1 MRMKNIILVLFIVH
15 LSAVL
20 PLFSQKKKAK
30 KEGEWDASTAFTC
43 YYDSR
48 EFGTLNILTS
58 AKGLPMDL
66 FFWGF
71 TDFHGDHQ
79 SDSGPTDFTRYF
91 MEYRLLKGLDPEW
104 TMGIDGL
111 GLIAEYNDMN
121 GPDNNL
127 VRFGLYHK
135 LGYSLPWE
143 KNGWWQTRVYPYE
156 TDGEG
161 WQISTSYFV
170 PFTSELSLGGFA
182 DINFIENGKDRW
194 VIEPQLTYKMTNHL
208 SLALEYRYN
217 GYEDAN
223 PAVKG
228 SGVALGLEVSF

>member
-1 MRMKNIILVLFIVH
+1 MKRSALYIFAILAASSQV
-15 LSAVL
+15 
-20 PLFSQKKKAK
+20 FS
-30 KEGEWDASTAFTC
+30 KEQATSREESKWDTNTAFTY

-71 TDFHGDHQ
+71 TDFHGDHGGEA
-79 SDSGPTDFTRYF
+79 DPTDFTRFF

-104 TMGIDGL
+104 TMGIEGL
-111 GLIAEYNDMN
+111 GLIAEYNDFN

-127 VRFGLYHK
+127 ARFGVYHK

-143 KNGWWQTRVYPYE
+143 KEGWWQTRIYPYE

-170 PFTSELSLGGFA
+170 PFTSKLSLGGFA

-208 SLALEYRYN
+208 SLAFEYRYN

-228 SGVALGLEVSF
+228 SGAALGLEVSF

>member
-1 MRMKNIILVLFIVH
+1 MKIYLSSLLC
-15 LSAVL
+15 LSACL
-20 PLFSQKKKAK
+20 LCIFPSYGKKAGTQ
-30 KEGEWDASTAFTC
+30 EAQWDTNTAFTY

-66 FFWGF
+66 IFWGF
-71 TDFHGDHQ
+71 IDFHGDHQ

-104 TMGIDGL
+104 MMGIDGL

-127 VRFGLYHK
+127 ARFGLYHK

-143 KNGWWQTRVYPYE
+143 KDGWWQTRIYPYE
-156 TDGEG
+156 NG
-161 WQISTSYFV
+161 WGRVADQHELFCTLYFQTLARRV
-170 PFTSELSLGGFA
+170 C
-182 DINFIENGKDRW
+182 RY
-194 VIEPQLTYKMTNHL
+194 QLY
-208 SLALEYRYN
+208 
-217 GYEDAN
+217 
-223 PAVKG
+223 
-228 SGVALGLEVSF
+228 

>member
-20 PLFSQKKKAK
+20 PLFAQKKKAK
-30 KEGEWDASTAFTC
+30 KEGEWDASTAFT
-43 YYDSR
+43 YYHDSR

-111 GLIAEYNDMN
+111 GLIAEYNDIN

-127 VRFGLYHK
+127 ARFGFYHK
-135 LGYSLPWE
+135 LAYSLPWE
-143 KNGWWQTRVYPYE
+143 NNGWWQTRIYPYE

-170 PFTSELSLGGFA
+170 PFTSVLSLGGFA

>member
-1 MRMKNIILVLFIVH
+1 MKFSLFPLLCLTVCLLFIFP
-15 LSAVL
+15 AYG
-20 PLFSQKKKAK
+20 KKADNQEAK
-30 KEGEWDASTAFTC
+30 WDTNTAFTY

-127 VRFGLYHK
+127 ARFGLYHK
-135 LGYSLPWE
+135 LAYSLPWE
-143 KNGWWQTRVYPYE
+143 NNGWWQTRIYPYE

-223 PAVKG
+223 PTVKG
-228 SGVALGLEVSF
+228 SGAALGLEVSF